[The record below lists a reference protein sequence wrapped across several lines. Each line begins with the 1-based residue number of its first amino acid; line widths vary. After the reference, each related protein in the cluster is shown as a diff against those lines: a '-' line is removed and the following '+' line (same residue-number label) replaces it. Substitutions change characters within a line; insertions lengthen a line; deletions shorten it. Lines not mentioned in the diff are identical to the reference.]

1 MGETKSNFFMR
12 EKPVFWLFLTLY
24 FLLGLVFVFRSI
36 VWTDESWYFGGS
48 WLVANGNLPYRD
60 FFVHHNPVFFYVYA
74 IPQYFFGPNF
84 IVGRLTSL
92 LIMLLTFVL
101 VWRLSR
107 NWGGKTAAI
116 ITSGLLIT
124 NLYTIYYFTTF
135 SYHVLQACL
144 MILFFT
150 VLFGTQKDSIKY
162 PLTTFLLCLVIGI
175 RYPIDFISCLLILYL
190 IYIGY
195 RNWKNK
201 KVILRSLLVAALTL
215 GAILL
220 PFIALAKD
228 QFFFDTVTYPFG
240 SLGLYIEFGLMEQPS
255 IFARV
260 VRPLFGLFGPF
271 RNFFATVVILFGLLI
286 YVGSKT
292 LHQKV
297 YLREL
302 IYKNQNLV
310 FLSLFI
316 IFTEVFCAAAY
327 FSAPFIRNFT
337 FPAAAIVAGVGLS
350 KVLAGFKDENAKV
363 LLCGLIIGLIMLSPL
378 CQDRE
383 SKPALTWKNAETNYY
398 FEVADRVAD
407 YTNEGDKILT
417 FTPIFALQA
426 DRELLHGTVMELYS
440 FFPTWETEKCKKY
453 SLINTDI
460 LLDSL
465 YAKEAG
471 AVVLTEER
479 FFSGKYMSKILD
491 KYRPEILRVLDEN
504 YYLAEKLSYP
514 SNIGRGNVYIYLPR
528 QSETAIKEVKERNA

>member
-1 MGETKSNFFMR
+1 
-12 EKPVFWLFLTLY
+12 
-24 FLLGLVFVFRSI
+24 

-60 FFVHHNPVFFYVYA
+60 FFVHHNPAFFYVYA
-74 IPQYFFGPNF
+74 IPQYLFGPNI

-92 LIMLLTFVL
+92 LIMMLTFVL
-101 VWRLSR
+101 VWRLSL
-107 NWGGKTAAI
+107 NLGGKTAAI

-124 NLYTIYYFTTF
+124 NLFTIFYFT
-135 SYHVLQACL
+135 SCCYHVLQACL

-150 VLFGTQKDSIKY
+150 ILFGTQKDSIKY
-162 PLTTFLLCLVIGI
+162 PLTTFLLCLVVGI
-175 RYPIDFISCLLILYL
+175 RYPIDLISGLLVLYL

-201 KVILRSLLVAALTL
+201 RVILLSLLVAALTL
-215 GAILL
+215 GVILL

-228 QFFFDTVTYPFG
+228 QFFFDTVTYPFE
-240 SLGLYIEFGLMEQPS
+240 SLGLYIDFGVIMEQPN
-255 IFARV
+255 IFSRV
-260 VRPLFGLFGPF
+260 VVHPLHGLFRAF
-271 RNFFATVVILFGLLI
+271 QIFYATVVILFGLLL
-286 YVGSKT
+286 YVLSKT
-292 LHQKV
+292 LQQRV

-310 FLSLFI
+310 FLSIFI
-316 IFTEVFCAAAY
+316 IFTEIFCAAAY
-327 FSAPFIRNFT
+327 VSPLFIRNFT

-350 KVLAGFKDENAKV
+350 KVMRGIEDGDGNAKI
-363 LLCGLIIGLIMLSPL
+363 LLCGLIIGLIILSPFG
-378 CQDRE
+378 QDIE
-383 SKPALTWKNAETNYY
+383 SRPSLTEKNTEINYY
-398 FEVADRVAD
+398 SEVADKVAD
-407 YTNEGDKILT
+407 YTDKGDKILT

-440 FFPTWETEKCKKY
+440 FFPTWETERCKKY
-453 SLINTDI
+453 NLINTDM

-465 YAKEAG
+465 CAKEAG

-504 YYLAEKLSYP
+504 YYLAETLSYP
-514 SNIGRGNVYIYLPR
+514 PNIGRGDVYIYLPR
-528 QSETAIKEVKERNA
+528 QSDTANKEVREQNA